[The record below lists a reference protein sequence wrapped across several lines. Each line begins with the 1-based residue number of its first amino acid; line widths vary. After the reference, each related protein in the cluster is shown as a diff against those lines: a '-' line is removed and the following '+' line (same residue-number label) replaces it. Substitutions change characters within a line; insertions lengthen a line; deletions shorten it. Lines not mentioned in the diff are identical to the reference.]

1 MKKVFYF
8 LSLLLFFNALQAQEK
23 VFDFKESKLIV
34 TQNEKNS
41 KSLSF
46 NNVNLTNII
55 EVEDDTNLAGE
66 IACGADGCEIK

>member
-1 MKKVFYF
+1 MKKLFYF
-8 LSLLLFFNALQAQEK
+8 LSFLLFFNALQAQEK

-46 NNVNLTNII
+46 NNINLTNILEI
-55 EVEDDTNLAGE
+55 DNEILLPLLDLQFINVEL
-66 IACGADGCEIK
+66 